1 MNRRLG
7 MAKADFDALICVWKH
22 AYLACAKK
30 LQIFSACVVSRL
42 MYSLHTAWLCK
53 ADLRKIDAF
62 QARCLRSILG
72 VPHSFISR
80 VRNETVLQEAGTGKL
95 SIIPWCRQLLLL
107 GRIAQLPREDVMR
120 TCIFHDGT
128 FQPRWHDG
136 LRRRG
141 RPKQTWLSEVFRVAL
156 DMCGD
161 RLSLETLWKQAPTV
175 WRHKVLTYNF
185 TPMPHQRNG

>member
-1 MNRRLG
+1 MPIWHAQKSYKSSRL
-7 MAKADFDALICVWKH
+7 AWFPD
-22 AYLACAKK
+22 
-30 LQIFSACVVSRL
+30 VSRL

-72 VPHSFISR
+72 IPHSFKSR
-80 VRNETVLQEAGTGKL
+80 VRNETVLQEAGTEKF
-95 SIIPWCRQLLLL
+95 SIILWR
-107 GRIAQLPREDVMR
+107 AQLPREDVMR

-136 LRRRG
+136 LRKRG
-141 RPKQTWLSEVFRVAL
+141 RPKQTWPSEVLRMAL

-161 RLSLETLWKQAPTV
+161 RLNLETIIWNQTSTV
-175 WRHKVLTYNF
+175 WRHKVHTYNF
-185 TPMPHQRNG
+185 TPMPHQRNS